1 MYDKDAIVFINQN
14 AGYLMIDIIHAHADY
29 PRRTIIAGKLIERNA
44 KLDKGVKF
52 EKIIAYNRSSSFKRL
67 FTWSWGFIQILWL
80 VKVRYRKAELFIVT
94 NPPLASLIPL
104 FVRNVFSLLVYD
116 VYPDALIA
124 YKKIDSNSL
133 ISRFWKKS
141 NKNIFKKAKNI
152 FTISDGIKKV
162 LCQYIDPDKIK
173 VIPVWTDNSFLKPV
187 PKAENKFI
195 QNYSLENKF
204 LVMYS
209 GNLGHSH
216 PVEVLLEIAA
226 AIKDKDIYFVIIGEG
241 DKQKLIRSLIEKKS
255 LINCILLPWQ
265 EVEMLPYSLAAADI
279 GVVTLSKESSSL
291 SIPSKTFNL
300 MSVGVP
306 IMGIADSASELSN
319 LINNLQIG
327 KCFHQKDIEQMISFI
342 EFVKSNRDY
351 KNSLQHN
358 SLLASKQFGSEN
370 ALKFVSV

>member
-1 MYDKDAIVFINQN
+1 MAEKDAIVFINQN

-29 PRRTIIAGKLIERNA
+29 QRRVIIAGKLIERNA
-44 KLDKGVKF
+44 QLDKGVKI
-52 EKIIAYNRSSSFKRL
+52 EKIITYNRSSSFKRL
-67 FTWSWGFIQILWL
+67 LTWSWGFIQILWL
-80 VKVRYRKAELFIVT
+80 VKLRYRKAELFIVT
-94 NPPLASLIPL
+94 NPPFASFIPL
-104 FVRNVFSLLVYD
+104 FVPNRFSLLVYD

-124 YKKIDSNSL
+124 YKMIDPDSL
-133 ISRFWKKS
+133 ISRFWKGS
-141 NKNIFKKAKNI
+141 NKRIFKRAENIFI
-152 FTISDGIKKV
+152 ISDGMKKV

-187 PKAENKFI
+187 PKAGNKFI
-195 QNYSLENKF
+195 QKFGLQDKF

-216 PVEVLLEIAA
+216 QVEVLLEIAA

-241 DKQKLIRSLIEKKS
+241 DKQKLIRSLIEKES
-255 LINCILLPWQ
+255 LVNCILLPLQ

-279 GVVTLSKESSSL
+279 GVVTLGIEASSL

-327 KCFHQKDIEQMISFI
+327 KCFAQTDIDQMIAFI
-342 EFVKSNRDY
+342 EFVKSNEDY
-351 KNSLQHN
+351 RNSLQNN
-358 SLLASKQFGSEN
+358 SLQASKQFGSEN
-370 ALKFVSV
+370 ALRFRSV